1 MEIKLGNEYPAGTLS
16 NLAAHKFTFRGVE
29 CNSMEGLLQGLKF
42 KGVEMQREICTLT
55 GTHAKKSG
63 AKKNWQQVQTLW
75 WQGEPI
81 KRRSDE
87 YQELLDE
94 AYDCLFRQ
102 NEKARNALLATNKA
116 VLKHSIG
123 RRKANETVLTQQEFC
138 SRLTKM
144 RELIKSEEFLEF

>member
-1 MEIKLGNEYPAGTLS
+1 MDIKLGNKYPAGTLS
-16 NLAAHKFTFRGVE
+16 NLAGHKFTFRDIE
-29 CNSMEGLLQGLKF
+29 CGSMEGLLQGLKF
-42 KGVEMQREICTLT
+42 KDAGMQAHICTLV
-55 GTHAKKSG
+55 GIGAKKSG
-63 AKKNWQQVQTLW
+63 KGKNWQKTQTLW

-81 KRRSDE
+81 KRDSDE

-102 NEKARNALLATNKA
+102 NEKARKALIATNNA

-123 RRKANETVLTQQEFC
+123 RRKANETVLTQKEFC

-144 RELIKSEEFLEF
+144 RDLIKSEEFLEF